1 MIIIDQLFRFGNS
14 ITALYSC
21 ISFLVDQVYHFGYS
35 VIITFNS
42 LMHTFI
48 DQVYHLGHYS
58 VTAMSSWSH
67 ILIGAI
73 AGFLIANLILALSS
87 AISSRS
93 AKKKIYNQ
101 SPTSEHL
108 SIDTFIESIERSPGP
123 SRSKPKPPLGDLEL
137 WAQELR
143 QLADDANSKIINEI
157 DDDPGETSLFAE
169 DYISESEHNK
179 ALASLND
186 HIGYL
191 IKCISKCDQLV
202 QKSRSETIH
211 AETIIDE
218 LRDEIDRFKSE
229 KEQSKKVIENLQ
241 ISHIEKGKL
250 IDELRAQLMRST
262 YELSLEEPNSLH
274 WSSQEQSLSHQKASS
289 SENKHKAKDVMTY
302 IPPNRRPMSQA

>member
-1 MIIIDQLFRFGNS
+1 MIIVDQLFRFGNP
-14 ITALYSC
+14 IMALYSW
-21 ISFLVDQVYHFGYS
+21 ILFLVDQVYHFGYS
-35 VIITFNS
+35 VIIMLNS
-42 LMHTFI
+42 LMHTYI
-48 DQVYHLGHYS
+48 DQLYHLGHYS
-58 VTAMSSWSH
+58 VTAMSSWFH
-67 ILIGAI
+67 ILIGTI
-73 AGFLIANLILALSS
+73 AGFLIANLILTISS

-93 AKKKIYNQ
+93 AKKNFYNQ

-108 SIDTFIESIERSPGP
+108 SIDTFIESIERSPRP
-123 SRSKPKPPLGDLEL
+123 SKSKPKPPLGDLEL

-143 QLADDANSKIINEI
+143 QLADDTNNKII

-179 ALASLND
+179 AIASLND

-218 LRDEIDRFKSE
+218 LRDEIDRFKTE
-229 KEQSKKVIENLQ
+229 KEQSKEVIEDLR

-250 IDELRAQLMRST
+250 INELRAQLVRSP
-262 YELSLEEPNSLH
+262 YELSSEKPNPLR
-274 WSSQEQSLSHQKASS
+274 WSSQEQPLLYQKASS
-289 SENKHKAKDVMTY
+289 SENKQKAKDIMTY
-302 IPPNRRPMSQA
+302 IPPNRRSMS